1 MELSGMKID
10 RKAGRG
16 LEKKIKVISITVF
29 IALCMLLAKKVFA
42 SNITSVEDF
51 QILMKG
57 YGVLGPVILTFMQA
71 YQVVVPVLPGYLG
84 CAVGAISYGTV
95 TGFLCNYVGISAGSI
110 IAFFLAEKFGKKLV
124 TEMFSEK
131 QYKKWVRKIEGKKSY
146 EAFLFVAILLP
157 LFPDDFLCYLSGLVN
172 MDRKRFVWIIVLAKP
187 WCILVYSIMFGL
199 I

>member
-1 MELSGMKID
+1 MKID
-10 RKAGRG
+10 REAGRG

-51 QILMKG
+51 QVLMKG

-110 IAFFLAEKFGKKLV
+110 IAFFLAEKFGIFPLTV
-124 TEMFSEK
+124 
-131 QYKKWVRKIEGKKSY
+131 V
-146 EAFLFVAILLP
+146 FLGAGFVAGIEIKKPNLAGRIVMIVVGIMELAGVFV
-157 LFPDDFLCYLSGLVN
+157 LSGADFL
-172 MDRKRFVWIIVLAKP
+172 
-187 WCILVYSIMFGL
+187 
-199 I
+199 